1 MISEEFFD
9 DELERIR
16 KIDSICDRFEQ
27 DWLSDRRPSIESY
40 LLEVHG
46 VLKQALLVE
55 LIAIELHYRRKAGEA
70 IEFAEYHSRFPG
82 LSQEKLEN
90 SVEKSVQ
97 QRPKVNINDRTC
109 DQPTIEISGR
119 EATESQSNFRNTTI
133 GDYRILEPIA
143 QGGMGVVYKARQISL
158 NRVVALKMILSGEL
172 ATKQEIERFYVEA
185 RAAAMLDHPGI
196 VPIIEVGEFDGR
208 HFFSMAYVEGISLAS
223 RLTDGPMVPTQA
235 AALIQTIT
243 EAIQYAH
250 DQGIIH
256 RDLKPSNILLDHQ
269 GNPRVT
275 DFGLAKKVSE
285 DCGLTVSG
293 QILGTPSFMPPEQA
307 AGQIDTIGP
316 ASDVYALGA
325 ILYSLTTGRPPF
337 QAASSVDTLRQ
348 VVEKEP
354 VAPRQLNPSIPLD
367 LETIILKCLEK
378 SLPRRYSTA
387 RALGEELNRFVN
399 GIPIQARPVG
409 RIEKLWRWCKRQPE
423 VASLSAVAVLLLSGL
438 AVGASWA
445 YFRESSFRHDLQ
457 VAFDGEKEA
466 KDDALEAGQKADEAA
481 KLAELARQEKER
493 QAEIASRE
501 RDNAKTSEAAM
512 RRNLYLS
519 DVGRA
524 QQAIQSSNYAR
535 AETLLERHRPNTN
548 DQVDL
553 RSVDWHLLQN
563 QIERPK
569 TSWRFNKPVEVICVS
584 PDQTHVA
591 VGCEGGRA
599 YVVNLA
605 TGKVNENLPFFL
617 DEEHWATLGFRH
629 DGILVAHGRLGSI
642 KFWDVSRGQ
651 TVAHKPR
658 DYSPQYN
665 NYRIPAAISSDGT
678 RMIGADNTRLLAL
691 WNLDSLRPQQI
702 PRVNEGF
709 HVLAVYSQPMSFS
722 ANLSGKIP
730 AYMQN
735 PQFIVDAGFKDH
747 GEYSMAQFAQS
758 MLHGYSPVGVANYVP
773 TMDVL
778 HEPGHPVFSMASH
791 HGKVV
796 LGKTNGEIE
805 VAKQSDLED
814 YQAWGRLE
822 PCNRKVSSR
831 PITSVAYLHELNVIA
846 ATDSEKCFLLNAD
859 SLEPIFPIS
868 SSQTPFCKVCAIG
881 QGQFALGRKDGVVEI
896 WSALDECKV
905 LEIQSGTS
913 DISGITIFGDSTSL
927 LVSNLDGSVEQFQLA
942 PRKKELIPGRGFLN
956 EYHLS
961 PSTLFWH
968 GTNKSIAIHQSIGS
982 QLKRFRLGG
991 WKNPQKSSV
1000 INSSALLVTM
1010 DYMSPA
1016 IYKEQPIA
1024 KRLLGVFSQQLRL
1037 IDLETLEVLKNVDIT
1052 DRSKSGEYPI
1062 SLFKRTGNKFEH
1074 VSAPVDTSI
1083 LSTALGKTYRNLSIL
1098 SADDFPDEKRFVLAI
1113 GDSYANLVPRRE
1125 LRLLIRDLEA
1135 DDILA
1140 EVSLEGTQ
1148 IQKSTFQLTAID
1160 NERVILDGVFFSEDP
1175 NQQHTLI
1182 YDIPKAHIQVID
1194 SRPTEESIKS
1204 SVSDPTPQIFNF
1216 VDSHKKIIVQS
1227 PSEIRV
1233 LDAQTLMTTHR
1244 LKAPQA
1250 QRFEF
1255 AHLSNDGDLFAVI
1268 KTSPTNFFW
1277 SAWNDKSNE
1286 WSQAFTGTIQRSN
1299 SMVSNYQW
1307 CLDTDRSILCHLAS
1321 PFEIQRWLYRT
1332 GVALPSL
1339 HLPEVEVQKVV
1350 ANGTGAIVAWSESNV
1365 PASLYSSQTPPW
1377 SKSWFQGDKATHELI
1392 QASLYDKSP
1401 PYFLPLTPDGDCW
1414 LTSEGLKTVIKG
1426 RNPSELIQMEGKK
1439 APWNAFEFRN
1449 SQLLMSDDSQLLVE
1463 MSKDEVE
1470 SWRRSSTTSDQ
1481 LPLDF
1486 VSLGRAALP
1495 EQLTSRQ
1502 SVGVRMPIGIP
1513 GMMNLNQA
1521 KPTERL
1527 SCLSRHGKLLAVLAD
1542 NEIQYSILPFTKW
1555 ASIDVSVIAVK
1566 DITALTCS
1574 ADEQSL
1580 LVGLKD
1586 GDVVELRI
1594 EDHSPVRYPKGHLG
1608 PVTSLITIPDGK
1620 TFVSG
1625 GNDGNISVWDVRQK
1639 EVRLSMPAHRGAVST
1654 LFWNQSTEEML
1665 SGGEDG
1671 IVRRWPAASKSPSKS
1686 EFNSLFHSPNPSDPW
1701 TEPKATVDSRV
1712 QFNREMTAELQR
1724 RRIQFQTTN
1733 FGMRVRPSS
1742 DPSSF
1747 DQLSIDSIRITPT
1760 SDLNGFDLLK
1770 LQNLTELRD
1779 VKIEHPEVTS
1789 QDISKIAGLS
1799 LLYSLQVSGT
1809 DLADVQ
1815 FERFQ
1820 QWRNLRVLDLQKCS
1834 INDEQVKMIAQRFP
1848 ELSDLNLASSV
1859 ITDQS
1864 AEFIGKLARLQNL
1877 NLSNT
1882 ALTDETASLINNLK
1896 RLEQLDLSGSAIT
1909 GEGILRLDNL
1919 KLLKSVAIRGLK
1931 VLPEQF
1937 SRLWPERFPRTIDIR
1952 ETLATKDSVRELY
1965 KKGVTSIF
1973 ASSNVF
1979 QGIPEA
1985 EILAQL
1991 GPLPS
1996 MLEIDGT
2003 SKNISAAITS
2013 LEKGGSITSIVW
2025 PSDRNQTTESVD
2037 LLGSLTKLRS
2047 LSISNHAIPDIHF
2060 PLLQKLVQL
2069 TRLDISELPSTTNEQ
2084 FALLYKIPNIST
2096 VRTKSLSK
2104 VTLKKLSGM
2113 PNLRSLEYSDGED
2126 VSVVA
2131 IALPSLKQIDCKDQF
2146 DAAKLDKVAKQLT
2159 QLESLT
2165 TSAKPSN
2172 ALLRALAKLPSLRTL
2187 KFQRKLSK
2195 MEIDEIKKALPNV
2208 NLQ

>member
-9 DELERIR
+9 DDLERIR
-16 KIDSICDRFEQ
+16 KIDSNCDRFEQ

-46 VLKQALLVE
+46 ALKQALLVE

-70 IEFAEYHSRFPG
+70 IEFAEYHTRFPG

-97 QRPKVNINDRTC
+97 QRPKVDINDRTC

-119 EATESQSNFRNTTI
+119 EAKESRSNFRNTTI

-158 NRVVALKMILSGEL
+158 NRIVALKMILSGEL

-223 RLTDGPMVPTQA
+223 RLTEGPMVPTQA

-256 RDLKPSNILLDHQ
+256 RDLKPSNILLDLQ

-378 SLPRRYSTA
+378 SLPRRYPTA

-409 RIEKLWRWCKRQPE
+409 RIEKLWRWCKRQPA

-445 YFRESSFRHDLQ
+445 YFREASFRHDLQ

-524 QQAIQSSNYAR
+524 QQAVQSSNFAR
-535 AETLLERHRPNTN
+535 AEALLERHRPNSD

-569 TSWRFNKPVEVICVS
+569 NSWRFKKPVEVICVS

-651 TVAHKPR
+651 TIAHKPR
-658 DYSPQYN
+658 DYSSQFN
-665 NYRIPAAISSDGT
+665 NYRIPASISSDGS
-678 RMIGADNTRLLAL
+678 RMIGADNAGLLAL
-691 WNLDSLRPQQI
+691 WNLDSLRPQPI

-709 HVLAVYSQPMSFS
+709 HVFATYGSSQPMSFS

-735 PQFIVDAGFKDH
+735 PQFIADAGFKDLE
-747 GEYSMAQFAQS
+747 EYSMAQYAQS
-758 MLHGYSPVGVANYVP
+758 MLHGYSPIGVGMYVP

-778 HEPGHPVFSMASH
+778 HEPGHPVLSMASH

-814 YQAWGRLE
+814 YQSWGRLK
-822 PCNRKVSSR
+822 PSNRKVSSR
-831 PITSVAYLHELNVIA
+831 PIKSVAYLHELNVIA

-859 SLEPIFPIS
+859 SLEPIFSIP
-868 SSQTPFCKVCAIG
+868 SSQAPFCKVCAIG
-881 QGQFALGRKDGVVEI
+881 RGQFALGRKDGVVEI
-896 WSALDECKV
+896 WSALDECRDI
-905 LEIQSGTS
+905 EIQSGTS
-913 DISGITIFGDSTSL
+913 DISGITVYGDANSL
-927 LVSNLDGSVEQFQLA
+927 LVSNLDGSVEHFQLS
-942 PRKKELIPGRGFLN
+942 PRTKELIPGRGILHEFQGA
-956 EYHLS
+956 

-968 GTNKSIAIHQSIGS
+968 RTNKSIAIHQSIGS
-982 QLKRFRLGG
+982 QLRRFRLGG
-991 WKNPQKSSV
+991 WKNPQISTV
-1000 INSSALLVTM
+1000 TNSSALLVTM

-1016 IYKEQPIA
+1016 IYKEQPLS
-1024 KRLLGVFSQQLRL
+1024 KRLLGVFLQQLRL

-1062 SLFKRTGNKFEH
+1062 TLFKRTVKQFEH
-1074 VSAPVDTSI
+1074 VSAPADSSI
-1083 LSTALGKTYRNLSIL
+1083 LSSSKGTTVRTIAIF
-1098 SADDFPDEKRFVLAI
+1098 SADDFPDEKRVVLAI
-1113 GDSYANLVPRRE
+1113 GDNLNGTQKND
-1125 LRLLIRDLEA
+1125 LRLLIRDL
-1135 DDILA
+1135 DQDKILS
-1140 EVSLEGTQ
+1140 EVSVEGTQ
-1148 IQKSTFQLTAID
+1148 IKQSMFQLTAID
-1160 NERVILDGVFFSEDP
+1160 NERVVLDGVFFRGDTI
-1175 NQQHTLI
+1175 NQHTLL
-1182 YDIPKAHIQVID
+1182 YDSAKASLQVID
-1194 SRPTEESIKS
+1194 SRPVETDEIHKW
-1204 SVSDPTPQIFNF
+1204 THFNF
-1216 VDSHKKIIVQS
+1216 VDTQNKIVLQS
-1227 PSEIRV
+1227 PTEIRV
-1233 LDAQTLMTTHR
+1233 LDTKNMAITHR
-1244 LKAPQA
+1244 LQARKAQP
-1250 QRFEF
+1250 FKF
-1255 AHLSNDGDLFAVI
+1255 AHISNDGVLFAVI
-1268 KTSPTNFFW
+1268 MSSPETFFW
-1277 SAWNDKSNE
+1277 SAWNESSND
-1286 WSQAFTGTIQRSN
+1286 WDPIFSSNIQQSYYTD
-1299 SMVSNYQW
+1299 SNYQW
-1307 CLDTDRSILCHLAS
+1307 CLDAERSILFHLVS
-1321 PFEIQRWLYRT
+1321 PHEIQRWLCRT
-1332 GVALPSL
+1332 GVALPIL
-1339 HLPEVEVQKVV
+1339 HLPEAELKKVV
-1350 ANGTGAIVAWSESNV
+1350 ANGAGAIVAWSASNV
-1365 PASLYSSQTPPW
+1365 PTSLFSSQTPPW
-1377 SKSWFQGDKATHELI
+1377 SRSWFQGDKATHEPI

-1401 PYFLPLTPDGDCW
+1401 PYFLPLTANGNSW
-1414 LTSEGLKTVIKG
+1414 LTNEGLKTDIKN
-1426 RNPSELIQMEGKK
+1426 RPPNELIKMEGKK
-1439 APWNAFEFRN
+1439 APGYPSEFRN
-1449 SQLLMSDDSQLLVE
+1449 SQLLMSEDSQLLVE

-1470 SWRRSSTTSDQ
+1470 SWRRSNNTSDQ
-1481 LPLDF
+1481 LPLEF

-1495 EQLTSRQ
+1495 NQLTAEPSA
-1502 SVGVRMPIGIP
+1502 SVRMPIGIP
-1513 GMMNLNQA
+1513 GMMNLNQS

-1555 ASIDVSVIAVK
+1555 ASIDASVIAVK

-1625 GNDGNISVWDVRQK
+1625 GNDGNLAVWDVRQK

-1654 LFWNQSTEEML
+1654 LFWNQSTEEIL

-1671 IVRRWPAASKSPSKS
+1671 IVRRWPAASNSNSKS
-1686 EFNSLFHSPNPSDPW
+1686 EFNSLFHAPNPSDPW
-1701 TEPKATVDSRV
+1701 TETKTKADSRV
-1712 QFNREMTAELQR
+1712 QFHRDIVTELQE
-1724 RRIQFQTTN
+1724 RRIQFQLTN
-1733 FGMRVRPSS
+1733 FGMRIAPSGNL
-1742 DPSSF
+1742 SSF
-1747 DQLSIDSIRITPT
+1747 DQLAIESIEITPT
-1760 SDLNGFDLLK
+1760 SDLKGFDLLK
-1770 LQNLTELRD
+1770 LLSLTELRV

-1789 QDISKIAGLS
+1789 QDISKLANQS
-1799 LLYSLQVSGT
+1799 LLFSLQVSGI
-1809 DLADVQ
+1809 DLRDAH
-1815 FERFQ
+1815 FEGFH
-1820 QWRNLRVLDLQKCS
+1820 QWKNLRILDLPNCN
-1834 INDEQVKMIAQRFP
+1834 INDAQVKLIAQFFP
-1848 ELSDLNLASSV
+1848 ELSDLNLAAAA
-1859 ITDQS
+1859 ITNQS
-1864 AEFIGKLARLQNL
+1864 IESIVKLGRLRRL

-1882 ALTDETASLINNLK
+1882 TITDEITSQLSSLAK
-1896 RLEQLDLSGSAIT
+1896 LEQLDLSGTAIT
-1909 GEGILRLDNL
+1909 GEGILRLDDL
-1919 KLLKSVAIRGLK
+1919 KILRSVAIRGLK
-1931 VLPEQF
+1931 VLPKQF
-1937 SRLWPERFPRTIDIR
+1937 SRLWPRRLLRSIDIR

-1965 KKGVTSIF
+1965 KNGMTSIF

-1979 QGIPEA
+1979 QGIREA

-1996 MLEIDGT
+1996 MLEVDGK
-2003 SKNISAAITS
+2003 SKNLSDAIDS
-2013 LEKGGSITSIVW
+2013 LEKGGAITSIAW
-2025 PSDRNQTTESVD
+2025 PSDRTKSTESVE
-2037 LLGSLTKLRS
+2037 LLGALAKLQT

-2060 PLLQKLVQL
+2060 PLLHRLSQF

-2096 VRTKSLSK
+2096 VRTKNLSK
-2104 VTLKKLSGM
+2104 VTVKKLSGM

-2131 IALPSLKQIDCKDQF
+2131 VALPSLKHIDCKDEF
-2146 DAAKLDKVAKQLT
+2146 DADKLDKVAKQLT
-2159 QLESLT
+2159 QLESLVISVQPT
-2165 TSAKPSN
+2165 KAN
-2172 ALLRALAKLPSLRTL
+2172 LRALAKLPSLQTL
-2187 KFQRKLSK
+2187 KFQRNLTKK
-2195 MEIDEIKKALPNV
+2195 EIDEIRKTLPNV